1 MATPS
6 ENLAKSLKELKKL
19 QDKGIVAIKSD
30 MLSRTNRERLLSNN
44 FISEVYKGW
53 YIATP
58 SDITKGDST
67 SWYSNYWDFC
77 SQYLEDRFNESWC
90 ISPEQSLLIHT
101 GNKTIPKQIIV
112 RSPEANNSKTD
123 LPFNTSLFLLKA
135 DLPSDNERDKIDG
148 LRIYT
153 LASSLVRCSANTYV
167 QNALDV
173 RTALSLIRDPSEILA
188 ILLDGGHSVVAGRL
202 SAAFKNVGMVKIANR
217 ISMTM
222 EKAGYAIREV
232 DPFDKKLMISFSQR
246 TPSPY
251 ESRIRLMWLTMR
263 KVVIENFPK
272 EPGIPE
278 DKQAYLKSVE
288 EVYVTDA
295 YHSLSIEKYLV
306 TPELIEKV
314 RTGNW
319 DANKTK
325 ENQAEKDAMAAKG
338 YWDAFNA
345 VELSIKRILDGE
357 NSGLVVDEDHGTWYG
372 ELFGPSV
379 VAGILKASDLAGYRT
394 NQVYI
399 GNSMHTPPN
408 KDAVRDVMPLLFELL
423 AEESEASV
431 RAVLGHFIFVFIHPY
446 PDGNGRMGRF
456 LMNSMLAS
464 GGYPWTV
471 IPVEQRTEYMEALE
485 EASVRQNIE
494 PFAKLL
500 GTLVEQ
506 GLKGNPVAKLKA

>member
-1 MATPS
+1 M
-6 ENLAKSLKELKKL
+6 
-19 QDKGIVAIKSD
+19 
-30 MLSRTNRERLLSNN
+30 
-44 FISEVYKGW
+44 
-53 YIATP
+53 
-58 SDITKGDST
+58 
-67 SWYSNYWDFC
+67 
-77 SQYLEDRFNESWC
+77 
-90 ISPEQSLLIHT
+90 
-101 GNKTIPKQIIV
+101 
-112 RSPEANNSKTD
+112 
-123 LPFNTSLFLLKA
+123 
-135 DLPSDNERDKIDG
+135 
-148 LRIYT
+148 
-153 LASSLVRCSANTYV
+153 
-167 QNALDV
+167 DV

-202 SAAFKNVGMVKIANR
+202 SAAFKNIGMVKIGNR
-217 ISMTM
+217 IFQTM
-222 EKAGYAIREV
+222 EKAGYTIREV
-232 DPFDKKLMISFSQR
+232 DPFDTELKIPFLQR

-263 KVVIENFPK
+263 EVVIESFPK

-278 DKQAYLKSVE
+278 DKQAYLKSVK

-319 DANKTK
+319 NASNTK
-325 ENQAEKDAMAAKG
+325 ENQTEKNAMAAKG

-357 NSGLVVDEDHGTWYG
+357 NSGLVVDEDHGTWYS

-379 VAGILKASDLAGYRT
+379 VAGIIKASDLAGYRT

-399 GNSMHTPPN
+399 GNSMHTPLN
-408 KDAVRDVMPLLFELL
+408 KDAVRDAMPLLFELL

-471 IPVEQRTEYMEALE
+471 IPVEQRNEYMEALE
-485 EASVRQNIE
+485 GASVRQNIE

-500 GTLVEQ
+500 GSLVEE
-506 GLKGNPVAKLKA
+506 GMKGNPVAKLKDKPMEN